1 MAAVLIMST
10 KLATLGLLKIEVFWD
25 KDYDVIIP
33 AHEVINKI
41 LSRKGNYF
49 VNVVMWSKFGN
60 CGIFT
65 RKVIITPILQGFD

>member
-1 MAAVLIMST
+1 MVAILIMST
-10 KLATLGLLKIEVFWD
+10 KLATLGLLKIEVSWD

-33 AHEVINKI
+33 AYEVINKI
-41 LSRKGNYF
+41 LSRDRNYF
-49 VNVVMWSKFGN
+49 LNVIMWPKFGN